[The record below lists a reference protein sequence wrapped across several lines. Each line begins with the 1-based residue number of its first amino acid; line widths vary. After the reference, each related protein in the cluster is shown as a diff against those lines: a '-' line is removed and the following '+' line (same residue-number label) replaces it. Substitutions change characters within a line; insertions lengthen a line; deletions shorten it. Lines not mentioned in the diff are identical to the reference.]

1 MKKSSDRASK
11 SRPSYHSN
19 ALHKTMLIRLV
30 VIFSILL
37 TVVTALSSKA
47 IAETY
52 PFYIQTI
59 PRSDTL
65 LEIRAINGGNMPIIL
80 KINPI
85 SKASEG
91 LKYATSNKPNTDTSI
106 VIDKLTKKTVMTI
119 TSDRGVNVSNFKFT
133 YAWTFGNPKKTTYM
147 DYIYPFP
154 YDKTENA
161 VVEKL
166 YKGNE
171 ETLNKRYKYA
181 YKITG
186 SGGKIITSRPGIV
199 FDLRAYDTEVPNK
212 SDEGLMG
219 FVRVVHTDGT
229 WSEYFDIPFDTI
241 QVRINDY
248 LPEGR
253 VIAKADTFSFAVML
267 PTTEGVPIPIPY
279 TINLKSGGQ
288 IHTPYIEDSLNL
300 EVYNPDKYHVE
311 PWFKQIIK
319 TKSHRGLIIGF
330 FLVTLLLACLGIYF
344 YLRHKRKKAQ
354 ALHTAVTADAE
365 VSNSPSDDV
374 PTANAI
380 SEPKQAETEQSI
392 VSMPLEESSSDWPSE
407 EELAAEA
414 EAERLVMERLN
425 KMMQNQANFQQSKT
439 N

>member
-1 MKKSSDRASK
+1 MKKSSH
-11 SRPSYHSN
+11 PSIKTSALYHSN
-19 ALHKTMLIRLV
+19 SFHKTLFIRLV
-30 VIFSILL
+30 VILSILL
-37 TVVTALSSKA
+37 ALVMAMSSNA
-47 IAETY
+47 DAETY

-59 PRSDTL
+59 PRSETL

-85 SKASEG
+85 SNPSQG
-91 LKYATSNKPNTDTSI
+91 LKFATSNKPNTDTSI

-154 YDKTENA
+154 YDKIDNT

-186 SGGKIITSRPGIV
+186 TGGKIITSRPGIV

-212 SDEGLMG
+212 SDEGLMA

-279 TINLKSGGQ
+279 TMNLKTGGQ
-288 IHTPYIEDSLNL
+288 IHTPYIQDSLNL
-300 EVYNPDKYHVE
+300 EVYNPEKYNVE
-311 PWFKQIIK
+311 PWFKKIIK
-319 TKSHRGLIIGF
+319 TKSHKHLIIASTIF
-330 FLVTLLLACLGIYF
+330 VLLLAVLCIYL
-344 YLRHKRKKAQ
+344 YLRHKRKQAQ
-354 ALHTAVTADAE
+354 ALSISPTAVSDNVINSSPVGTISQNDAQTE
-365 VSNSPSDDV
+365 TIDPN
-374 PTANAI
+374 
-380 SEPKQAETEQSI
+380 KQQDIDPFLLDLPHED
-392 VSMPLEESSSDWPSE
+392 MPNE

-425 KMMQNQANFQQSKT
+425 QMIQNKANLQ
-439 N
+439 